1 MPPASASNDADHLWL
16 IASISR
22 KFSQIISHSPP
33 SSGSTTDSQGS
44 MSRDLERNGNS
55 TNIRSRKIRL
65 SPANWHL
72 MRHTVLLF
80 ESKHVNNAGSI
91 PAGQHHSPVGRHWHD
106 TDLLDQVNPSQIF
119 LAHSRVVNIR
129 TCTRHGHLPA
139 GDHMFPSPRESSKA
153 GGFAGSLSSSA
164 RCRYSR

>member
-80 ESKHVNNAGSI
+80 ESKHVDNAGSI
-91 PAGQHHSPVGRHWHD
+91 PAGQHESPVSPHWHD
-106 TDLLDQVNPSQIF
+106 PVLVGQVYSRQRF
-119 LAHSRVVNIR
+119 LAHRRVLNILVLYID
-129 TCTRHGHLPA
+129 TVPPEITSSPHLA
-139 GDHMFPSPRESSKA
+139 KVA
-153 GGFAGSLSSSA
+153 
-164 RCRYSR
+164 